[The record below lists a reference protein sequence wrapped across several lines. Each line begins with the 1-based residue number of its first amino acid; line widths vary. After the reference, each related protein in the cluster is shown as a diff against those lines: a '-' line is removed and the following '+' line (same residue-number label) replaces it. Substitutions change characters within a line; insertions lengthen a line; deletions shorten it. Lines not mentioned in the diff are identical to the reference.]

1 METLHK
7 KIHRPTKMALW
18 ELWKTVKDLQQ
29 PKENNQEKATQMVRN
44 FVVCLLAVAGPS
56 SPMGLE

>member
-7 KIHRPTKMALW
+7 QIHRPTKMALW

-29 PKENNQEKATQMVRN
+29 PKENNQEKATQILWY
-44 FVVCLLAVAGPS
+44 VCLQLQDRLPQWG
-56 SPMGLE
+56 

>member
-1 METLHK
+1 
-7 KIHRPTKMALW
+7 MALW

-44 FVVCLLAVAGPS
+44 FVVCLLVVAGPS
-56 SPMGLE
+56 SPMGSE

>member
-1 METLHK
+1 
-7 KIHRPTKMALW
+7 MALW

-29 PKENNQEKATQMVRN
+29 PKENATQMVRN